1 MNLGKKPWVV
11 MDKGRIGRLRYIAY
25 TVAFGLACLP
35 GILIADIFTAQGHET
50 VGMILGLVTQAIV
63 IILNIMLAIRRLHDF
78 DASGW
83 WALLVIPLAFFDP
96 PRMVGP
102 EPTPAGILSFIGLLL
117 ILSIYVL
124 ILLFR
129 PGNFDAN
136 RFGPAPAPNTA
147 WVMAGASLALI
158 MPIVAYGL
166 VIVVQR
172 AL

>member
-25 TVAFGLACLP
+25 AVAFGLACLP
-35 GILIADIFTAQGHET
+35 GILIANILTAQGHAT
-50 VGMILGLVTQAIV
+50 AGMILCLVTQVIV
-63 IILNIMLAIRRLHDF
+63 GIFNIMLAIRRLHDF

-83 WALLVIPLAFFDP
+83 WALLVIPLVFFDP

-102 EPTPAGILSFIGLLL
+102 EPTPAGILSFIGLSL
-117 ILSIYVL
+117 ILSVYVL

-129 PGNFDAN
+129 PGNFEKN
-136 RFGPAPAPNTA
+136 RFGPEPAPNTP
-147 WVMAGASLALI
+147 WVIAGASLALI

-166 VIVVQR
+166 VIIVQR
-172 AL
+172 AQ